1 MTFPPAHERIEMVF
15 RIVLSLITGYLL
27 GSVVTAILI
36 SKLVFKED
44 VRDKGSGNSG
54 ATNAARVY
62 GLPFGVLTFIGDF
75 IKGIAACLIGRLIG
89 GSPCMAAAGAA
100 CMLGHFFP
108 LYFGFRGG
116 KGVSVGAALALMI
129 DWRIFVAAISV
140 FLIVVFI
147 VRIVSAASIAAT
159 VTVGVLSLALA
170 PSVIL
175 KLTGAL
181 AAVAVIIKH
190 IPNIKRLIAG
200 TERRITFGNGR
211 RSP

>member
-1 MTFPPAHERIEMVF
+1 MVF

>member
-1 MTFPPAHERIEMVF
+1 MVF
-15 RIVLSLITGYLL
+15 RVLASLAIGFLL

-75 IKGIAACLIGRLIG
+75 IKGVAACLLGKLIG
-89 GSPCMAAAGAA
+89 GSCCMAAAGAA

-108 LYFGFRGG
+108 LWFGFRGG

-129 DWRIFVAAISV
+129 DWRIFAVAIAV
-140 FLIVVFI
+140 FAIVVFS
-147 VRIVSAASIAAT
+147 VKIVSAASIAAT
-159 VTVGVLSLALA
+159 VTVGALSLILA
-170 PSVIL
+170 PEPVL
-175 KLTGAL
+175 KLTGAV

-211 RSP
+211 KGP